1 MPEISRTC
9 GECKHWGR
17 PGAPR
22 RRFEVCTAI
31 GGKEAEPPT
40 GVQAYFSNPDA
51 WFLTA
56 ADFACALFEQRSE
69 VHPRNRLNKQG
80 DASGELADKQVT
92 AGQPVYLWRSGS
104 A

>member
-9 GECKHWGR
+9 CECKHWGR

-22 RRFEVCTAI
+22 KRFEVCTAI
-31 GGKEAEPPT
+31 GGKDAEPPT

-69 VHPRNRLNKQG
+69 LHPRNKQG
-80 DASGELADKQVT
+80 DASGELANKQVT
-92 AGQPVYLWRSGS
+92 TDQPIYLLRSGS
-104 A
+104 GYRA